1 MIALIIIGVII
12 AVIALIMFI
21 PVGADIS
28 YEDGQF
34 ALSAKVCGILLQ
46 LFPKPP
52 ADESKPKK
60 EKKKKKEKKP
70 KKKKEEKPASDSTE
84 SAPKKKKKLNFSKD
98 EILSLVKKV
107 LNKFGRF
114 GRKFNID
121 RFLLHYVAAGKDPYD
136 TAVNFAYVNAALSS
150 LAPVCSQ
157 RFDVKDCEVWTDID
171 FTIEKKKIDF
181 GLCFT
186 IRIGAFFALA
196 FGVVFSAL
204 GILIK
209 NKFRLFKEK
218 LRAKKDRS
226 AAAKDDIQDLIEEN
240 IKPDERNESHG

>member
-1 MIALIIIGVII
+1 LIALIIIGVIVAII
-12 AVIALIMFI
+12 AAIMLI

-46 LFPKPP
+46 LFPKAPV
-52 ADESKPKK
+52 DESKPKK
-60 EKKKKKEKKP
+60 EKKPKKP
-70 KKKKEEKPASDSTE
+70 KKKKPAKE
-84 SAPKKKKKLNFSKD
+84 GEGAAPKKKKKLNFSKD

-114 GRKFNID
+114 GKKFNVD

-150 LAPVCSQ
+150 LAPLCSQ
-157 RFDVKDCEVWTDID
+157 RFNVKDCDVWTDID

-181 GLCFT
+181 GLAFT

-196 FGVVFSAL
+196 FGIVFSAL
-204 GILIK
+204 GILIR
-209 NKFRLFKEK
+209 NKTRLLLEK
-218 LRAKKDRS
+218 IRTKKDKTV
-226 AAAKDDIQDLIEEN
+226 AAAENKTELIEEN
-240 IKPDERNESHG
+240 IKPDERNENHG

>member
-12 AVIALIMFI
+12 AIIAAIMLI

-46 LFPKPP
+46 IFPKAPV
-52 ADESKPKK
+52 DESKPKK
-60 EKKKKKEKKP
+60 EKKPKKPKKEKKP
-70 KKKKEEKPASDSTE
+70 KKQKPAKDGEAT
-84 SAPKKKKKLNFSKD
+84 AKKKKKLDFSKD
-98 EILSLVKKV
+98 EILSLIKKV
-107 LNKFGRF
+107 LSKFGRF
-114 GRKFNID
+114 GRKFNVD
-121 RFLLHYVAAGKDPYD
+121 RFLLRYVAAGKDPYD

-150 LAPVCSQ
+150 LAPICSR
-157 RFDVKDCEVWTDID
+157 RFNVKDCEVRTDID

-181 GLCFT
+181 GLAFT

-196 FGVVFSAL
+196 FGVAFSAL

-209 NKFRLFKEK
+209 NKTRLFIEK
-218 LRAKKDRS
+218 LRSKKNKV
-226 AAAKDDIQDLIEEN
+226 AAVEEIKTELIEEN
-240 IKPDERNESHG
+240 INPDERNENHG